1 MIRKHV
7 VVSERVHENL
17 VKIRK
22 DEEHSSLDS
31 VIRTLLK
38 EREVY
43 LIAVSRSK

>member
-7 VVSERVHENL
+7 VVSEKVHDNL
-17 VKIRK
+17 IKIRK

-43 LIAVSRSK
+43 LIAIDRGQ